1 MLLEAMPA
9 APAAK
14 YKPCCLSGNRTKCIL
29 WGCFYSR
36 IFRVNSFSNPL
47 NTKIQQSMSKNI
59 GCEENRFLKLIAFPH
74 FSSKSLQR
82 VGGSGLGKDLEE
94 PS

>member
-1 MLLEAMPA
+1 
-9 APAAK
+9 
-14 YKPCCLSGNRTKCIL
+14 
-29 WGCFYSR
+29 
-36 IFRVNSFSNPL
+36 
-47 NTKIQQSMSKNI
+47 MSKNI